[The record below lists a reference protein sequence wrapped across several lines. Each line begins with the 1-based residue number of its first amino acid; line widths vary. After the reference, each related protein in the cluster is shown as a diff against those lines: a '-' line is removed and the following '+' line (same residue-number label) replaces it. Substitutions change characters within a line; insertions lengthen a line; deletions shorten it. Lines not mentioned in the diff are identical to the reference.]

1 MLNNRL
7 RHTTLAAALPLLLL
21 AACQSDELPTPA
33 PQPGGSTLTFTVDA
47 GAAGTRSVPF
57 VPSVNNGIQTAAQHA
72 TAVRLYILRHS
83 SGDQAWL
90 AGYEAIDNWKTMTA
104 EDGTGTASGEGWTT
118 VRKEYTLQT
127 ALLPNTQYTLLAV
140 GVERD
145 ADGDGNDNKVT
156 ENNTTDIL
164 GDYAEYATFDAIN
177 CQDNT
182 FLPAAQTDVITTDG
196 QNGITD
202 GAPVTL
208 SKLATMLAEDRGKE
222 DIARNE
228 YFSGTTTVTTN
239 SSGRLPDGTVVSMRR
254 RVAGMSASFRLT
266 GFSTKPKAV
275 AVMLWHDQNKAVPT
289 IKRDWQDDNFTDYLD
304 SHQWTGNATGADN
317 PQCILYTESV
327 EEDTEGN
334 GYVTDLLSAYV
345 LPAKAPAWNDAPNYT
360 LCVAVYNDEF
370 QIICTKRAALAE
382 DGNLIFNT
390 SLGTGIVDDESY
402 YRYPIVANR
411 FYRFG
416 TENNRLEV
424 EYDPNAPFEVA
435 VDPDWEGNPDLG
447 FQD

>member
-47 GAAGTRSVPF
+47 GLAETRSLPEN
-57 VPSVNNGIQTAAQHA
+57 PQTEAGKEAVQHVD
-72 TAVRLYILRHS
+72 AVRLYIFRHGN
-83 SGDQAWL
+83 GDQAYL
-90 AGYEAIDNWKTMTA
+90 AGYEAIDNWETMTA
-104 EDGTGTASGEGWTT
+104 EDGTGEPVAGYAGWTT

-145 ADGDGNDNKVT
+145 ADGDDTENKVT
-156 ENNTTDIL
+156 ENATSIF
-164 GDYAEYATFDAIN
+164 GDYAEYTSMTGG
-177 CQDNT
+177 T
-182 FLPAAQTDVITTDG
+182 FLPNTTQDAFTNAADESQFTQGTS
-196 QNGITD
+196 
-202 GAPVTL
+202 VTL
-208 SKLATMLAEDRGKE
+208 SKLATVLAEGRGKE

-239 SSGRLPDGTVVSMRR
+239 SSGRLPDGTVVAMRR
-254 RVAGMSASFRLT
+254 RVAGMSACFRLT

-289 IKRDWQDDNFTDYLD
+289 LKRDWQDDNFTDYLN
-304 SHQWTGNATGADN
+304 SHNDWDNSLTGLQN
-317 PQCILYTESV
+317 PQCIVYTNELK
-327 EEDTEGN
+327 EATDTEG

-345 LPAKAPAWNDAPNYT
+345 LPAKAPAWDDAPNYT

-424 EYDPNAPFEVA
+424 KYDPNAPFEVA
-435 VDPDWEGNPDLG
+435 VDPNWEGMPDLG
-447 FQD
+447 LTD